1 MYQNKLTV
9 KKWRYIL
16 KDKFLFSNGFSGVG
30 AIRLTDVHKTYIT
43 PAGRFDALKGITL
56 QINRGELV
64 MVVGKSGSGKST
76 LLNMLTGIDRPT
88 TGDICIGTSELH
100 RMSEGQM
107 SHWRG
112 MNVGIVFQ
120 FFQLLPTLTTVE
132 NVMLAMDF
140 SRTLPVDQRRK
151 RAMDLLDRVGIA
163 PQADK
168 LPAFLSGG
176 EQQRTALA
184 RALANDPPILVADE
198 PTGNLDSETAGVIFD
213 LLESQVSA
221 GKTVIIVTHD
231 RELSTRAPRVI
242 RLADGKISED
252 N

>member
-1 MYQNKLTV
+1 M
-9 KKWRYIL
+9 KKIIS
-16 KDKFLFSNGFSGVG
+16 KTSGFPGEGV
-30 AIRLTDVHKTYIT
+30 IRLTDVHKTYVT
-43 PAGRFDALKGITL
+43 PAGRFEALKGINL
-56 QINRGELV
+56 RIEKGELV
-64 MVVGKSGSGKST
+64 MIVGKSGSGKST

-88 TGDICIGTSELH
+88 TGDINIGTSELH
-100 RMSEGQM
+100 GMSENEM

-112 MNVGIVFQ
+112 QNVGIVFQ

-140 SRTLPVDQRRK
+140 SRTIPVDQRKK
-151 RAMDLLDRVGIA
+151 RSLELLERVGIA
-163 PQADK
+163 GQANK

-198 PTGNLDSETAGVIFD
+198 PTGNLDSETAGNIFE
-213 LLESQVSA
+213 LLQSQSAA

-231 RELSTRAPRVI
+231 RDLTSRANRVI
-242 RLADGKISED
+242 RLTDGKIVEAV
-252 N
+252 